1 MKHRKFETPTFA
13 LVGLAA
19 MFVVLVGVNVVVS
32 KMQWRADLT
41 AERAFTLSE
50 GTKKLLAGL
59 KSPVQ
64 VRFYYS
70 QSDEAMPMGLKNYA
84 QNINDLLDAMR
95 AASGGKLQ
103 IQRLDPAPDSEAEDS
118 ARLDGVDAQVFPN
131 GDRIYLGMGFS
142 QLDRKSAL
150 PFLSPDR
157 ERLLEYDIARGI
169 AAVTAAEKPVIGLLT
184 PLSTAA
190 APPMMEMMERPP
202 SASVFFEEL
211 RRTFD
216 VREIPFDAA
225 EIPPDVRMLL
235 VVHPRQISE
244 ATEYAIDQFVLRGG
258 RLVAFVDPMCVM
270 DAPMTS
276 PMMGMAPPS
285 VSTLSK
291 LLPAWG
297 VQFNPAEAVV
307 DMENVGSTRRGRA
320 PGVLTLGPDS
330 LDPDSVVTGTID
342 SLFMALAGAFQGAA
356 PEGTQRVNLVFSSE
370 QSALSAPGLV
380 QSAPQEVERTFKPT
394 GVPYALALKLE
405 GRFKTAFPD
414 GRPKITPEGQ
424 PSLPDAAPSPDPNA
438 PAGLKESVE
447 PAVIYLVGDVDM
459 LFDPLAVAEMATPFG
474 RPVLVPANGNLDLA
488 QSMVE
493 QLAGGDELATVRS
506 RATRDRPFTVVKRMQ
521 AEAEGKFR
529 DKIAELERGLTET
542 QTRLAELEQSKDAG
556 QQFILTPEQQAE
568 IKSFRQKEAA
578 AKKELKEVRKTLRR
592 EVEAL
597 EQGVKWTNI
606 LAMPLLVA
614 GAGLVIAIYRH
625 RRQRAR

>member
-1 MKHRKFETPTFA
+1 
-13 LVGLAA
+13 
-19 MFVVLVGVNVVVS
+19 
-32 KMQWRADLT
+32 
-41 AERAFTLSE
+41 
-50 GTKKLLAGL
+50 
-59 KSPVQ
+59 
-64 VRFYYS
+64 
-70 QSDEAMPMGLKNYA
+70 
-84 QNINDLLDAMR
+84 
-95 AASGGKLQ
+95 
-103 IQRLDPAPDSEAEDS
+103 
-118 ARLDGVDAQVFPN
+118 
-131 GDRIYLGMGFS
+131 
-142 QLDRKSAL
+142 
-150 PFLSPDR
+150 
-157 ERLLEYDIARGI
+157 
-169 AAVTAAEKPVIGLLT
+169 
-184 PLSTAA
+184 
-190 APPMMEMMERPP
+190 
-202 SASVFFEEL
+202 
-211 RRTFD
+211 
-216 VREIPFDAA
+216 
-225 EIPPDVRMLL
+225 
-235 VVHPRQISE
+235 VVHPRQVSE

-297 VQFNPAEAVV
+297 VQFNTAEAVV

-356 PEGTQRVNLVFSSE
+356 PEGTQRVNLIFSS
-370 QSALSAPGLV
+370 
-380 QSAPQEVERTFKPT
+380 T